1 MFNIYPVASEKN
13 LRKSGRPIWE
23 SSGYDVIEGHDD
35 SVKTV
40 KQNPLFARVK
50 ILLAVH

>member
-1 MFNIYPVASEKN
+1 MLNIFSVASEKV
-13 LRKSGRPIWE
+13 LFKSLRPILK

-50 ILLAVH
+50 ILLAVN